1 MKIVLASKNQGK
13 INELKSMLRDCDVEI
28 LSLEDFPDIPD
39 IEEDGKSFFE
49 NALIKART
57 VSRITGETVLAD
69 DSGLEVDALGGAP
82 GIYSSRY
89 AGSDATDEKNIRK
102 LLAELQGVGAE
113 NRAAAF
119 RCVLVLFRFDGTF
132 ETFEGRWPGRI
143 IFEPRGEKGFGYDP
157 IFEDPQLGFTAAE
170 LAPDVKNV
178 TSHRGRALHLLKKR
192 LLECNK

>member
-1 MKIVLASKNQGK
+1 
-13 INELKSMLRDCDVEI
+13 MLRDCDVEI

-69 DSGLEVDALGGAP
+69 DSGLEVDALGSAP

-89 AGSDATDEKNIRK
+89 AGPDATDEKNIRK
-102 LLAELQGVGAE
+102 LLAELQEVGAE

-119 RCVLVLFRFDGTF
+119 RCVIVLFRPDGTF
-132 ETFEGRWPGRI
+132 ETFEGCWPGRI
-143 IFEPRGEKGFGYDP
+143 LFEPRGKGGFGYDP
-157 IFEDPQLGFTAAE
+157 VFEDSKLGLTAAE
-170 LAPDVKNV
+170 LSPDVKNAI
-178 TSHRGRALHLLKKR
+178 SHRGQALTRFREWMEKTEVKR
-192 LLECNK
+192 TRG